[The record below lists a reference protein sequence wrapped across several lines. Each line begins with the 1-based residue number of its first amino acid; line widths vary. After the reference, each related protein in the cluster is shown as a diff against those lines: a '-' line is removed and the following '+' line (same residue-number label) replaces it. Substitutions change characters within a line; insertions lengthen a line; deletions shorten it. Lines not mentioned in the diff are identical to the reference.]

1 VTFCF
6 EPQRSHELNTEGEH
20 TAHIVTADCMH
31 PIHPLVQTFI
41 NRNSTLNKV
50 EREFQRKRKFQSFS
64 FLTEDG
70 DEHKL
75 YGSKPQRLLE
85 KMR

>member
-1 VTFCF
+1 MN
-6 EPQRSHELNTEGEH
+6 SEGEF

-70 DEHKL
+70 EGHKL
-75 YGSKPQRLLE
+75 YGIKSEKRLE
-85 KMR
+85 VSR